1 MIKKEIIKPIKRYI
15 GWLGLM
21 FFFAVI
27 KILPRRFICV
37 LARGAAGL
45 GYYIAGKKRKIAV
58 DSLNIAFGKEKSPA
72 EIEKITKD
80 CFYFLAKN
88 ALEFLYLI
96 QKPHL
101 IKQVVDLKGKENLDA
116 CLKRGKGVI
125 ILTAHFGN
133 FPLKMLRLRQ
143 EGYNIYGIMRR
154 MRDERVERL
163 FSQKRHQLGVN
174 TIYSQPRKT
183 CVEDSLKVL
192 RNNDL
197 LSIQLDQN
205 FGTSGVFVD
214 FFGRKAATATGPV
227 VLALRT
233 QAAIL
238 PTFILHNPNNTY
250 TIIFEP
256 EYRLIKADSYNET
269 LVINIQKL
277 TAIIESYIRRF
288 PAEWGWI
295 HRRWKSRP
303 GKKEV

>member
-1 MIKKEIIKPIKRYI
+1 MFKKKIIKPIKRYI
-15 GWLGLM
+15 GWLGLV
-21 FFFAVI
+21 FFLAVI
-27 KILPRRFICV
+27 KIFPRRFICFI
-37 LARGAAGL
+37 ARQAAGL
-45 GYYIAGKKRKIAV
+45 GYHIAGKKRKIAIE
-58 DSLNIAFGKEKSPA
+58 SLSIAFGKEKNPV
-72 EIEKITKD
+72 EIKKIAKE
-80 CFYFLAKN
+80 CFYFLARN

-101 IKQVVDLKGKENLDA
+101 IKQVVNLKGKENLEA

-133 FPLKMLRLRQ
+133 FPLMMLRLRQ
-143 EGYNIYGIMRR
+143 EGYNIHGIMRR

-163 FSQKRHQLGVN
+163 LCQKRRQLGIN

-192 RNNDL
+192 RNNGL

-205 FGTSGVFVD
+205 FGTGGVFVD
-214 FFGRKAATATGPV
+214 FFGTQAATATGPV
-227 VLALRT
+227 VLGLRT

-238 PTFILHNPNNTY
+238 PTFILHNSDNTY
-250 TIIFEP
+250 SIIFEP
-256 EYRLIKADSYNET
+256 EYKLVKQDNYNET
-269 LVINIQKL
+269 LLMNIQEL
-277 TAIIESYIRRF
+277 TSIIESFIRHF

-303 GKKEV
+303 G